1 MMRCRWADPR
11 SDLYIAYHDHE
22 WGRPEHDDRKL
33 FEMLILEGFQ
43 AGLSWLTILNK
54 REAFR
59 TAFDHFE
66 PAVVAQYGPEKVEA
80 LMEDAGIV
88 RNRRKILAAIQNA
101 KVFLSIQE
109 EFGSFDSYL
118 WGFTGG
124 QVILNTD
131 DTPHTHT
138 ELSDRISKDLKR
150 RGMNFVGTTII
161 YSFLQATGVVN
172 DHELACFCHPGNWTI
187 PKNNNEVPSME
198 PRYKD
203 AMLCAFSVLI

>member
-11 SDLYIAYHDHE
+11 SDLYVAYHDHE
-22 WGRPEHDDRKL
+22 WGQPEHDDRNL

-59 TAFDHFE
+59 TAFDYFE

-80 LMEDAGIV
+80 LMEDTGIV

-172 DHELACFCHPGNWTI
+172 DHELACFCHPGNWSI
-187 PKNNNEVPSME
+187 PQNNNEVPSME
-198 PRYKD
+198 PR
-203 AMLCAFSVLI
+203 

>member
-1 MMRCRWADPR
+1 MQERVRCSWANPKNP
-11 SDLYIAYHDHE
+11 LYIRYHDEE
-22 WGRPEHDDRKL
+22 WGVPVHDDQRL
-33 FEMLILEGFQ
+33 FEMLLLESFQ
-43 AGLSWLTILNK
+43 AGLSWECVLNK

-59 TAFDHFE
+59 RAFDGFDLE
-66 PAVVAQYGPEKVEA
+66 RVCAYGEEKIQS

-101 KVFLSIQE
+101 KVFLSIQD

-172 DHELACFCHPGNWTI
+172 DHELACFCHPGN
-187 PKNNNEVPSME
+187 M
-198 PRYKD
+198 
-203 AMLCAFSVLI
+203 

>member
-11 SDLYIAYHDHE
+11 SDLYVAYHDHE
-22 WGRPEHDDRKL
+22 WGQPGHDDRKL

-59 TAFDHFE
+59 TAFDYFE

-80 LMEDAGIV
+80 LMEDTGIV

-109 EFGSFDSYL
+109 EFGFFDSYL

-172 DHELACFCHPGNWTI
+172 DHELACFCHPGNWSI
-187 PKNNNEVPSME
+187 PQNNNEVPSME
-198 PRYKD
+198 PR
-203 AMLCAFSVLI
+203 

>member
-1 MMRCRWADPR
+1 MVRCRWADPN
-11 SDLYIAYHDHE
+11 SEIYLAYHDRE

-59 TAFDHFE
+59 TAFDYFE

-80 LMEDAGIV
+80 LMEDTGIV

-172 DHELACFCHPGNWTI
+172 DHELACFCHPGNWSI
-187 PKNNNEVPSME
+187 PQNNNEVPSME
-198 PRYKD
+198 PR
-203 AMLCAFSVLI
+203 

>member
-59 TAFDHFE
+59 TA
-66 PAVVAQYGPEKVEA
+66 
-80 LMEDAGIV
+80 LDAGIV

-172 DHELACFCHPGNWTI
+172 DHELACFCHPGNWSI
-187 PKNNNEVPSME
+187 PQNNNEVPSME
-198 PRYKD
+198 PR
-203 AMLCAFSVLI
+203 

>member
-1 MMRCRWADPR
+1 MKRCRWADP
-11 SDLYIAYHDHE
+11 SSELYTAYHDNE

-43 AGLSWLTILNK
+43 AGLSWLTILKK

-59 TAFDHFE
+59 AAFDNFE

-80 LMEDAGIV
+80 LMSDAGIV
-88 RNRRKILAAIQNA
+88 RNRRKIMAATQNA
-101 KVFLSIQE
+101 RVFLTIQA
-109 EFGSFDSYL
+109 EFGSFDRYL

-124 QVILNTD
+124 KVILNTD
-131 DTPHTHT
+131 DEMRART

-172 DHELACFCHPGNWTI
+172 DHELACFCHPGNLSI

-198 PRYKD
+198 PR
-203 AMLCAFSVLI
+203 